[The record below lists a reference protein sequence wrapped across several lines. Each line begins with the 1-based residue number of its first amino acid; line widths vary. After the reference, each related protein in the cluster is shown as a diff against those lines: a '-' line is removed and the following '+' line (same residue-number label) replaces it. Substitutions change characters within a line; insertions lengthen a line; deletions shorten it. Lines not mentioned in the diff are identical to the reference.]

1 MKMKILLCFL
11 CFLLTKFVCLK
22 AEDIPII
29 LTLEEVSRDYRD
41 DRSILIVPTA
51 SHEGRSIYSGYD
63 SSGFLGFKKEG
74 HAWVCDGTS
83 QWDSGTEYAIH
94 ILERAYSEA
103 EPIRMSFIYSRKVG
117 RIYNAFYHMNWGWGG
132 LCDGGYFYDE
142 VNVKFDDGT
151 NLNFAHGREDIIS
164 IAPPSN

>member
-1 MKMKILLCFL
+1 MLVSHFDS
-11 CFLLTKFVCLK
+11 LK
-22 AEDIPII
+22 ATEEPVI
-29 LTLEEVSRDYRD
+29 L
-41 DRSILIVPTA
+41 
-51 SHEGRSIYSGYD
+51 
-63 SSGFLGFKKEG
+63 
-74 HAWVCDGTS
+74 
-83 QWDSGTEYAIH
+83 
-94 ILERAYSEA
+94 RAYSEA

-164 IAPPSN
+164 ITSPSN